1 MIFKEIGYFS
11 KTHGLKGELQ
21 LNITCDFDIEN
32 CNAILIKTSGGDS
45 PQFISE
51 FRENKNGFIILLEEI
66 DTIEKAKPF
75 VGKKVTANE
84 EFVFEEETHPLIGYT
99 LIDQNFGEVGTITD
113 IDDSGANPVFNIDHK
128 GKQVILPYNED
139 LVNSIDENK
148 KTLNYA
154 APEGLIEMY
163 LG

>member
-21 LNITCDFDIEN
+21 LNITCDFDIDN
-32 CNAILIKTSGGDS
+32 CNAILIKTSAGDS

-66 DTIEKAKPF
+66 DSIEKAKPF

-84 EFVFEEETHPLIGYT
+84 EFVFDEETHPLIGFL
-99 LIDQNFGEVGTITD
+99 LIDKRFGKVGVITQV
-113 IDDSGANPVFNIDHK
+113 DDTGANPVFNIDHQ
-128 GKQVILPYNED
+128 GKQVILPYNQD
-139 LVNSIDENK
+139 LVIEVDEAK
-148 KTLNYA
+148 KTVNYS